1 MNLFRNL
8 LLLIV
13 LVLVGALVAQLLVQD
28 PGYVLVRYRGTDYTT
43 TLAAALLIGLG
54 VLLAAWLLWK
64 ILSMPVAAPKSCST
78 NPPRPPPPRTRA
90 SPTSPVPAPPAPPRR
105 AVMSP
110 RPTCSSTRWPA
121 GIR

>member
-43 TLAAALLIGLG
+43 TLAAALLIGVG
-54 VLLAAWLLWK
+54 VLVAAWLLWK
-64 ILSMPVAAPKSCST
+64 MLSLPLAAL
-78 NPPRPPPPRTRA
+78 RRRRERA
-90 SPTSPVPAPPAPPRR
+90 ARLQ
-105 AVMSP
+105 
-110 RPTCSSTRWPA
+110 
-121 GIR
+121 